1 MAYYSGGGMTMRE
14 ILFRGKGIDDGKW
27 YEGYLAR
34 PNPKVCRT
42 LEMYDCLIG
51 FQYSV
56 VDGFVWVKV
65 IPETVC
71 QFTGLVDKHDKRI
84 FEGDIVRYWDGEKA
98 FTAQVVFECG
108 AFGIARRPEL
118 PISFPHACN
127 NDNFMSLWELIWN
140 QEYLEPT
147 CVDVLRV
154 IGNVHDNPELLTNE
168 KAGE

>member
-1 MAYYSGGGMTMRE
+1 MRE
-14 ILFRGKGIDDGKW
+14 MLCKGKRVDNGEW
-27 YEGYLAR
+27 VEGYFVGAG
-34 PNPKVCRT
+34 VCMIIPQDA
-42 LEMYDCLIG
+42 EHWG
-51 FQYSV
+51 G
-56 VDGFVWVKV
+56 VDFNEGYIVD
-65 IPETVC
+65 PETAG
-71 QFTGLVDKHDKRI
+71 QYTGLIDKHDKRI
-84 FEGDIVRYWDGEKA
+84 FEGDIVRYWDGKNC

-140 QEYLEPT
+140 QEYLEPN
-147 CVDVLRV
+147 CVDLLRV